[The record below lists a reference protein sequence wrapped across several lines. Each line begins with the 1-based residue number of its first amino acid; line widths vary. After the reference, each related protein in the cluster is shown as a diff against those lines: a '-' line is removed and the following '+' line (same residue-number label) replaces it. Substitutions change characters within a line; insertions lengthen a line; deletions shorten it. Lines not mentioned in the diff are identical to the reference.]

1 MKPVILVI
9 TLLLGFVSCNKI
21 EGPGGTSAIRGT
33 VKGSSFSAGRQEV
46 TQVTCTAGIELEHGD
61 YWILNTGDPSK
72 QYYIYYSNP
81 SWISNAD
88 PQLQGRIGIMVSF
101 NYSDSNAEIAAQT
114 QAAIAATAGT
124 PFSSFVT
131 NDIITLTDNSY
142 IDVPDP
148 DNGTTSFGIDVAMQG
163 KAEESTNGI
172 SMANERVYIIYGD
185 NEFAANDVR
194 TDEAGRFSFEGLQK
208 GNYRIYVLSKDPLNE
223 GIYYRVQQEVSISA
237 AKEIVETPLFNILY

>member
-1 MKPVILVI
+1 MKKLVLSCAIILVA
-9 TLLLGFVSCNKI
+9 LSCKKI

-33 VKGSSFSAGRQEV
+33 VKGSSFKAGRNEV

-61 YWILNTGDPSK
+61 YWILNTGDPTK

-81 SWISNAD
+81 TWISSAD

-124 PFSSFVT
+124 PFNSFVT
-131 NDIITLTDNSY
+131 NDIITLTDNSF

-163 KAEESTNGI
+163 KSEESTNGI
-172 SMANERVYIIYGD
+172 TMANERVYIIYGD
-185 NEFAANDVR
+185 HEFAADDVR

-208 GNYRIYVLSKDPLNE
+208 GNYKIYVLSKDPLNE
-223 GIYYRVQQEVSISA
+223 GIYYRIQHDVSISA
-237 AKEIVETPLFNILY
+237 SKEIVETPLFNISY

>member
-1 MKPVILVI
+1 MKKLVLSCAIILVA
-9 TLLLGFVSCNKI
+9 LSCKKI
-21 EGPGGTSAIRGT
+21 EGPGGTSVIRGT
-33 VKGSSFSAGRQEV
+33 VKGSSFKAGRNEV

-61 YWILNTGDPSK
+61 YWILNTGDPTK

-81 SWISNAD
+81 TWISSAD

-101 NYSDSNAEIAAQT
+101 NYSESNAEIAAQT

-131 NDIITLTDNSY
+131 NDIITLTDNSF

-163 KAEESTNGI
+163 KSEESTNGI

-185 NEFAANDVR
+185 HEFAADDVR

-208 GNYRIYVLSKDPLNE
+208 GNYKIYVLSKDPLNE
-223 GIYYRVQQEVSISA
+223 GIYYRIQHDVSISA
-237 AKEIVETPLFNILY
+237 SKEIVETPLFNISY